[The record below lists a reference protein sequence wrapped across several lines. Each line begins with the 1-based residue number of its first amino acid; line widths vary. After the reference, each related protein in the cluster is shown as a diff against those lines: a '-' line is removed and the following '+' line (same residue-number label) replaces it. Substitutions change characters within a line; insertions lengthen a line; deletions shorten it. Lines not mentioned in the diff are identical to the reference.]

1 MAAAYNRRMP
11 RPRPSAPPGD
21 SDALRTLLDG
31 LGLRV
36 TKARLAVM
44 QFMLDSRRAV
54 SHADVEAGLAGAQI
68 DRVTLY
74 RTLDTLTEAG
84 LLAKSIGTDRV
95 ARFVPIPRGDHRHH
109 AHFSCD
115 QCGRLYCL
123 PARPPKPAALPEGFE
138 ASTVEL
144 NVHGLCA
151 DCATHPPA

>member
-1 MAAAYNRRMP
+1 MVRQRS
-11 RPRPSAPPGD
+11 SAPPD
-21 SDALRTLLDG
+21 DAEPLRALLDQ

-36 TKARLAVM
+36 TKARLAVL
-44 QFMLDSRRAV
+44 QFILQSRRAV
-54 SHADVEAGLAGAQI
+54 SHADVEGGLADQHI

-74 RTLDTLTEAG
+74 RTLDTLADAG
-84 LLAKSIGTDRV
+84 LLAKSIGSDRV

-123 PARPPKPAALPEGFE
+123 PAKPPRPAALPEGFE
-138 ASTVEL
+138 ASNVEL

-151 DCATHPPA
+151 DCATHPAA